1 MFRSMWMRTL
11 PAAALI
17 LGGLAAE
24 AKVELAPVFSD
35 NAVLQRDVEVPVWG
49 FADPGESVTVK
60 FADQTKTTTAGDDGK
75 WMVKLS
81 PLAASKENRTLE
93 ASGPTNSVNAKNILV
108 GEVWIASGQSN
119 MEMPLWGGGEH
130 YRHRN
135 ANGTG
140 KEVADRT
147 NLPLLRFTNMP
158 RQWSTTPSEKEPVKW
173 NQAVP
178 GAELERASATAF
190 FFGRELLKE
199 LDVPIG
205 ILGAYWGGTR
215 IEPWTPPEGFNSVP
229 EVANIARSVNAKIP
243 V

>member
-93 ASGPTNSVNAKNILV
+93 ASGPTNSVNA
-108 GEVWIASGQSN
+108 
-119 MEMPLWGGGEH
+119 
-130 YRHRN
+130 
-135 ANGTG
+135 
-140 KEVADRT
+140 
-147 NLPLLRFTNMP
+147 
-158 RQWSTTPSEKEPVKW
+158 
-173 NQAVP
+173 
-178 GAELERASATAF
+178 
-190 FFGRELLKE
+190 
-199 LDVPIG
+199 
-205 ILGAYWGGTR
+205 
-215 IEPWTPPEGFNSVP
+215 
-229 EVANIARSVNAKIP
+229 
-243 V
+243 

>member
-93 ASGPTNSVNAKNILV
+93 ASDEFL
-108 GEVWIASGQSN
+108 E
-119 MEMPLWGGGEH
+119 
-130 YRHRN
+130 
-135 ANGTG
+135 
-140 KEVADRT
+140 
-147 NLPLLRFTNMP
+147 
-158 RQWSTTPSEKEPVKW
+158 TP
-173 NQAVP
+173 QAVISEQA
-178 GAELERASATAF
+178 GNLIYIQKTILS
-190 FFGRELLKE
+190 LLIK
-199 LDVPIG
+199 
-205 ILGAYWGGTR
+205 
-215 IEPWTPPEGFNSVP
+215 
-229 EVANIARSVNAKIP
+229 
-243 V
+243 